1 MDKDAKVE
9 QTAQPLEQGEVQ
21 ENTDTNAEVGSL
33 IADAKRYRKRSQEAE
48 AKLNELQ
55 TKLNEQEE
63 ERMQKNSEWQ
73 ELAAKYKS
81 ERDEYKAMADEGT
94 KIKETVRSS
103 LLEQLD
109 DEDREFAIDLPT
121 EKLQKF
127 VNRTVKTKVNT
138 NEFAT
143 VASLYESGKY
153 DLIESDKSITTLSN
167 TFSYQNASSQVNDL
181 IYHNLSPVRS
191 LTFSTGDVPE
201 AEEFFISGSWTD
213 PNGSNA
219 IGYQAILQTPTS
231 KDGFDKT
238 TENTFVVFSGGLKED
253 VGTYSL
259 RVKALGAGADNSLAL
274 NAYYDSTFAVH
285 NKFLVP
291 EENLNHDESF
301 LENFTIN

>member
-81 ERDEYKAMADEGT
+81 ERDEYKALADEGT

-138 NEFAT
+138 NESYSAPMPDSKGNPFKDMT
-143 VASLYESGKY
+143 K
-153 DLIESDKSITTLSN
+153 DQRQSN
-167 TFSYQNASSQVNDL
+167 WTKVLQN
-181 IYHNLSPVRS
+181 YVR
-191 LTFSTGDVPE
+191 
-201 AEEFFISGSWTD
+201 
-213 PNGSNA
+213 
-219 IGYQAILQTPTS
+219 
-231 KDGFDKT
+231 K
-238 TENTFVVFSGGLKED
+238 
-253 VGTYSL
+253 
-259 RVKALGAGADNSLAL
+259 
-274 NAYYDSTFAVH
+274 
-285 NKFLVP
+285 
-291 EENLNHDESF
+291 
-301 LENFTIN
+301 